1 MSDKTITTQE
11 KLQKMVRDNPVN
23 SEQYL
28 KALAA
33 LEARERYEKALSEA
47 ENV

>member
-1 MSDKTITTQE
+1 MSNPQTTQE

-33 LEARERYEKALSEA
+33 LEAWERYEKALSEA

>member
-1 MSDKTITTQE
+1 MTQTTQE